1 MFRLMS
7 GETQRRVYE
16 FMSRRILAGSVPTV
30 REVQREMGFR
40 AVQSAKEHLDA
51 LVAEGLLEK
60 IPRVSRGYRLPE
72 RSSAAFMIPLLGR
85 VQAGGPADAIED
97 REGYVAVD
105 AHPSRNR
112 LFALRVRGESM
123 KDAAILPGDIVIV
136 RKQPS
141 AEHGDIVVAMIDD
154 QATVKRLRMT
164 RGMDGSPRAEL
175 HAENPDFS
183 PIIPE
188 GDLHI
193 LGKVIEVRR
202 QLEVSVFHDHDVS

>member
-1 MFRLMS
+1 
-7 GETQRRVYE
+7 
-16 FMSRRILAGSVPTV
+16 
-30 REVQREMGFR
+30 
-40 AVQSAKEHLDA
+40 
-51 LVAEGLLEK
+51 
-60 IPRVSRGYRLPE
+60 
-72 RSSAAFMIPLLGR
+72 
-85 VQAGGPADAIED
+85 
-97 REGYVAVD
+97 
-105 AHPSRNR
+105 
-112 LFALRVRGESM
+112 M

-164 RGMDGSPRAEL
+164 RGIDGFPRAEL
-175 HAENPDFS
+175 HPENPEFS